1 MKIKPFELFNME
13 IKQEEIDKIK
23 KIIESRKIGIDQS
36 SDNKPIYN
44 IEGLLENIIKEVK
57 IEEFEKSAQVDS
69 GGNQLKMIEDIK
81 QQIEEYIAAK
91 ETLKVLINESRDK
104 GDLNG
109 MIEFMIRS
117 QKADNEIKSLEKH
130 VDSLPDKN

>member
-1 MKIKPFELFNME
+1 MKTKPFELFNME

-36 SDNKPIYN
+36 SDNKPVYN

-57 IEEFEKSAQVDS
+57 IEEFEKIAQVDS
-69 GGNQLKMIEDIK
+69 GGNQLKMIEDLK

-91 ETLKVLINESRDK
+91 ETLKILINESRDN

-117 QKADNEIKSLEKH
+117 QKADNEIKSLEKQI
-130 VDSLPDKN
+130 SALPDKN